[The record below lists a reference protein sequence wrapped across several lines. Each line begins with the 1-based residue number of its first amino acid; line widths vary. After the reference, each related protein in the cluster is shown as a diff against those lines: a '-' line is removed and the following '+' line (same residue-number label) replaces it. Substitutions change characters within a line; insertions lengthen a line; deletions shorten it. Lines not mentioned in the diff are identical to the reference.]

1 MKAVIFDKDGVLIER
16 FDLHF
21 KSHSMVLAEFGVK
34 IKKEDL
40 IKRYG
45 MKISEILRDILKQY
59 GKKISESTAKRI
71 ASKKVK
77 IYVEL
82 TEKGL
87 KLLPGVKEFLKF
99 LKNKGY
105 KIGLASSDSKK
116 TLQQFLRLTKTEK
129 FFDVNIGGDEIKKGK
144 PDPEIFL
151 KCAKKLKVRPED
163 CVVVE
168 DSVHGVKAAKK
179 AGMKCIAVA
188 TGQTP
193 REELQKMKPDWVLNT
208 LKEFNKIKGL

>member
-1 MKAVIFDKDGVLIER
+1 MEAFIFDKDGVLIET

-34 IKKEDL
+34 LKKEDL

-45 MKISEILRDILKQY
+45 MKITEILKDIMREH
-59 GKKISESTAKRI
+59 GKNISETTAKRM
-71 ASKKVK
+71 AAKKVK
-77 IYVEL
+77 TYVEL
-82 TEKGL
+82 AEKRL
-87 KLLPGVKEFLKF
+87 KLLPGVGEFLKF

-105 KIGLASSDSKK
+105 KIGLASSDSKI

-129 FFDVNIGGDEIKKGK
+129 FFDTNIGGDEIKKGK
-144 PDPEIFL
+144 PNPEIFL
-151 KCAKKLKVRPED
+151 KCAKKLKVKPEE
-163 CVVVE
+163 CIVIE
-168 DSVHGVKAAKK
+168 DSVHGIEAAKR

-188 TGQTP
+188 TGQTS

-208 LKEFNKIKGL
+208 LKEFNKVEGL